1 MSFCFNKDFFCIVL
15 RKQWPFHLSIQL
27 PRYMKSYQ
35 KMVKTEIWIVIIIIF
50 KRYSFN
56 KCIWSHYF
64 LTGRTILASSWRTTC
79 CLSCLFST
87 WTHHKSQG
95 NSGKESQRKEV
106 ERGGGVSLE
115 WMLWNSACRVT
126 VDLLVGT
133 SLTQHSQS
141 ADAYEKR
148 VKETS
153 IMSPLCYWLWKPQTQ
168 TYFTDWLTGV
178 STKST
183 WLSLFEFGAGLSR
196 LGLQTSTQKPLPSCR

>member
-27 PRYMKSYQ
+27 PRYTKSYQ

-106 ERGGGVSLE
+106 ERGGGVSLSSGCCE
-115 WMLWNSACRVT
+115 TRRVG
-126 VDLLVGT
+126 LLSTFWLGHR
-133 SLTQHSQS
+133 SLNTRSQ
-141 ADAYEKR
+141 
-148 VKETS
+148 
-153 IMSPLCYWLWKPQTQ
+153 QTH
-168 TYFTDWLTGV
+168 
-178 STKST
+178 TKSV
-183 WLSLFEFGAGLSR
+183 WR
-196 LGLQTSTQKPLPSCR
+196 RHQ